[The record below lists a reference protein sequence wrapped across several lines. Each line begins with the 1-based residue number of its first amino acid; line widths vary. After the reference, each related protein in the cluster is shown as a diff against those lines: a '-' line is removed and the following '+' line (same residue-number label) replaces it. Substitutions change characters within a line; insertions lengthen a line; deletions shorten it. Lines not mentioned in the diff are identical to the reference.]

1 MASLSARVY
10 VEEISFQ
17 IMLKVDTQSAFFK
30 KEDWRALC
38 LFKLAKLAGDN
49 DSGFNIQ
56 KERVKV
62 VPSVL

>member
-17 IMLKVDTQSAFFK
+17 IMLKVDTQSVFFK
-30 KEDWRALC
+30 KKDWRSIC

-49 DSGFNIQ
+49 NSGFTVQ
-56 KERVKV
+56 KERVKL